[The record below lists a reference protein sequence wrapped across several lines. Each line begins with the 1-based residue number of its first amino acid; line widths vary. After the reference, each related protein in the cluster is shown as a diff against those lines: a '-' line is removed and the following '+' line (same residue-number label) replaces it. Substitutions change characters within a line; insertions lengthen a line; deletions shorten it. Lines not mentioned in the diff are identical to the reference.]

1 MFNIVMTHQ
10 LLSNLAMTVSGPKL
24 LPHRGKYVETFVKK
38 FGGTK
43 NLWEFYNNTVFRLYL
58 TIRVQ
63 FCHQFCPEILRS

>member
-10 LLSNLAMTVSGPKL
+10 LSNFAMSVLGPKL

-43 NLWEFYNNTVFRLYL
+43 NSWAFHNNTVFRLYS
-58 TIRVQ
+58 TVQ
-63 FCHQFCPEILRS
+63 VQICCQFCPENLCS